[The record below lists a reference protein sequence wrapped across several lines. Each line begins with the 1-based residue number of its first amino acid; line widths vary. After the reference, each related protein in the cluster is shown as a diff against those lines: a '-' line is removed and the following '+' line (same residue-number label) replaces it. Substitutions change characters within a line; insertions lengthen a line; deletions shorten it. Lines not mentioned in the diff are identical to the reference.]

1 MKLKH
6 CLSTIL
12 FLMPIWVVAQNSPV
26 TITYERSGKG
36 EVTFYADNISYTPYT
51 VALTFTR
58 LSGTLSL
65 QEGDTHKAT
74 AFSRRKTRLLTLKP
88 VTENA
93 GIGFSYRFNITK
105 GDWHAKTDTNFVYL
119 FPLTEGKRV
128 RMNHMVSLEKVLGSD
143 DKSRLTGISFQTADG
158 DTIVAAR
165 RGIVPEVQDNSAS
178 EAEHK
183 SFSAKENFVEI
194 CQDDGTFAR
203 YILFRDNGIFVSPG
217 DQVIPG
223 QPLGIIGGSNYE
235 RGSHLR
241 FSIYC
246 PDMHKFTFV
255 PCFYLSP
262 GKTGKPA
269 VGELYVSEH
278 PQEIIMQ
285 EMSKK
290 EKKKYMEKH

>member
-1 MKLKH
+1 MKLKY

-12 FLMPIWVVAQNSPV
+12 FLIPIWVVAQNSPV

-93 GIGFSYRFNITK
+93 GIGFSYRSNITK

-158 DTIVAAR
+158 DTIVANR
-165 RGIVPEVQDNSAS
+165 STR
-178 EAEHK
+178 
-183 SFSAKENFVEI
+183 
-194 CQDDGTFAR
+194 
-203 YILFRDNGIFVSPG
+203 
-217 DQVIPG
+217 
-223 QPLGIIGGSNYE
+223 
-235 RGSHLR
+235 
-241 FSIYC
+241 
-246 PDMHKFTFV
+246 
-255 PCFYLSP
+255 
-262 GKTGKPA
+262 
-269 VGELYVSEH
+269 
-278 PQEIIMQ
+278 
-285 EMSKK
+285 
-290 EKKKYMEKH
+290 

>member
-1 MKLKH
+1 MKLKY

-88 VTENA
+88 VTENV
-93 GIGFSYRFNITK
+93 GIGFSYRSNITK

-158 DTIVAAR
+158 DTI
-165 RGIVPEVQDNSAS
+165 
-178 EAEHK
+178 
-183 SFSAKENFVEI
+183 
-194 CQDDGTFAR
+194 
-203 YILFRDNGIFVSPG
+203 
-217 DQVIPG
+217 
-223 QPLGIIGGSNYE
+223 GS
-235 RGSHLR
+235 L
-241 FSIYC
+241 
-246 PDMHKFTFV
+246 K
-255 PCFYLSP
+255 
-262 GKTGKPA
+262 
-269 VGELYVSEH
+269 
-278 PQEIIMQ
+278 
-285 EMSKK
+285 
-290 EKKKYMEKH
+290 

>member
-12 FLMPIWVVAQNSPV
+12 FLIPIWVVAQNSPV

-165 RGIVPEVQDNSAS
+165 RGIVTEVQDNSAS

-183 SFSAKENFVEI
+183 RFSAKENFVEI
-194 CQDDGTFAR
+194 CQDDGT
-203 YILFRDNGIFVSPG
+203 LPVTSCFVIMAFLS
-217 DQVIPG
+217 
-223 QPLGIIGGSNYE
+223 
-235 RGSHLR
+235 LR
-241 FSIYC
+241 EIR
-246 PDMHKFTFV
+246 
-255 PCFYLSP
+255 LSP
-262 GKTGKPA
+262 DNLLESLAG
-269 VGELYVSEH
+269 VIMNEVHICVLVSIVLTCVSSRLFPVFIFLRGRRVNRLLESFMF
-278 PQEIIMQ
+278 QNTLKRL
-285 EMSKK
+285 SCRR
-290 EKKKYMEKH
+290 